1 MADVPQT
8 DVSRPSALPTA
19 KLSRPNA
26 QPSIEQSSAEY
37 LDTVE
42 EEWNKRVDM
51 EVETL
56 VDGMVDLV
64 SLASIG
70 DKDKFR
76 IAQESFQAQSRAES
90 MIRAAN
96 SLLSITHSMKLLLLL
111 SDEAQLAHRRD
122 AELKVVQ
129 EEKTQARQQVAELL
143 DELLHPNSS
152 SN

>member
-1 MADVPQT
+1 MSEIPQT

-19 KLSRPNA
+19 KLSRGNVA
-26 QPSIEQSSAEY
+26 QSSVDQSSAEY
-37 LDTVE
+37 LDTIE

-64 SLASIG
+64 SIASIG

-90 MIRAAN
+90 MVRAAN

-111 SDEAQLAHRRD
+111 SDEAQMAHRRD
-122 AELKVVQ
+122 AELKIVQ
-129 EEKTQARQQVAELL
+129 EEKDDARQKVSKLL
-143 DELLHPNSS
+143 DEILHLTTSS
-152 SN
+152 